1 MKEIIFLLVSCF
13 IFSCNNIESRNEN
26 RKTIEVIRQLLPD
39 SDFSKQCIVLI
50 IPFDG
55 CSSCFDEAVHLIPEI
70 SEKQNL
76 VIMPSRHKRRVYNF
90 LNDFG
95 LDTDEVVI
103 DTMQVTVENNLVNIN
118 PVIFIIENHAVK
130 YKKVI
135 EYTNMEEIRSM
146 LTE

>member
-55 CSSCFDEAVHLIPEI
+55 CSSCFDEAVHLIPA
-70 SEKQNL
+70 KQ
-76 VIMPSRHKRRVYNF
+76 
-90 LNDFG
+90 
-95 LDTDEVVI
+95 
-103 DTMQVTVENNLVNIN
+103 
-118 PVIFIIENHAVK
+118 A
-130 YKKVI
+130 
-135 EYTNMEEIRSM
+135 
-146 LTE
+146 